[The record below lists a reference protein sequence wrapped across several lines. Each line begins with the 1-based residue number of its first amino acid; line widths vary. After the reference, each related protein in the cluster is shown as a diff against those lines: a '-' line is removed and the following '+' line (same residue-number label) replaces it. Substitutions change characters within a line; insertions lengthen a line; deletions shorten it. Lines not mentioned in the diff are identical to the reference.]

1 VAALEAG
8 TFKPVEVI
16 MHPVPNGHGTE
27 GDSQLEYSEAPIELN
42 AEDSAFIQRRLRQS
56 LSRYARPVVEDKDV
70 ASQVPDMVREL
81 LVSSDSLIEHSRVI
95 AWDLYLKQ
103 KWGSPGGLVM
113 TVIGEHAG
121 ARCVVIAKMEHQEG
135 MRVEQ
140 TKNAEG
146 RRTYKAE
153 HLKDLI
159 LGDGTRVFK
168 LGLFTASG
176 KDLLDG
182 HVVDDQQR
190 FGGVADYFIEFLGC
204 QFRQKPDVV
213 TERFFKTAQT
223 FIANRS
229 QDDPEK
235 NATYE
240 IALLSE
246 MQSSA
251 TTIQPEQFAIDHL
264 EEDDQDLFL
273 QNLRDAG
280 VPTNSVRK
288 DTALVKSKIR
298 RMRISTDRGA
308 DVYAPPDMHA
318 DGSVAIENTEDGPSI
333 ITVRDNVK
341 RISGASGKRAD

>member
-1 VAALEAG
+1 MAALEAG

-16 MHPVPNGHGTE
+16 MHPVPSGRGNEDG
-27 GDSQLEYSEAPIELN
+27 SPLEYSEAPIELN

-70 ASQVPDMVREL
+70 ASQVPGMVREL
-81 LVSSDSLIEHSRVI
+81 LASSESLIEHSRVI
-95 AWDLYLKQ
+95 ARDLYLKQ
-103 KWGSPGGLVM
+103 KWSSPGGLVM
-113 TVIGEHAG
+113 TVIGEHA
-121 ARCVVIAKMEHQEG
+121 ATRCVVIAKMEHQEG

-168 LGLFTASG
+168 LGLFTASDQ
-176 KDLLDG
+176 DLLDG
-182 HVVDDQQR
+182 HVVDDQQG

-213 TERFFKTAQT
+213 TEKFFKTAQT
-223 FIANRS
+223 FITNRS
-229 QDDPEK
+229 QNDPEK

-246 MQSSA
+246 MQSSSTA
-251 TTIQPEQFAIDHL
+251 IQPEQFAANHL

-280 VPTNSVRK
+280 VPTNTFPK
-288 DTALVKSKIR
+288 DTTLVKSKIR
-298 RMRISTDRGA
+298 RMRISTERGA
-308 DVYAPPDMHA
+308 DVFAPPEMHA
-318 DGSVAIENTEDGPSI
+318 DGSVAIENSADGGSL

-341 RISGASGKRAD
+341 RISGASGKRPD

>member
-1 VAALEAG
+1 VTALQAG
-8 TFKPVEVI
+8 TFTPIEVI

-27 GDSQLEYSEAPIELN
+27 DDSQLEYSEAPIELN

-56 LSRYARPVVEDKDV
+56 LSRYARPVVEDKTV
-70 ASQVPDMVREL
+70 ESQVPDMVREL
-81 LVSSDSLIEHSRVI
+81 LAYSDSLIEHSRVI
-95 AWDLYLKQ
+95 ARNLYLKQ
-103 KWGSPGGLVM
+103 KWSSPGGLVM

-176 KDLLDG
+176 QDLLDG
-182 HVVDDQQR
+182 HVVDDQQ
-190 FGGVADYFIEFLGC
+190 GAGAVADYFIEFLGC
-204 QFRQKPDVV
+204 EFRQKPDVV
-213 TERFFKTAQT
+213 TEKFFKTTQT
-223 FIANRS
+223 FISNRS
-229 QDDPEK
+229 QGDPEK

-240 IALLSE
+240 IALLAE
-246 MQSSA
+246 MQSSSTA
-251 TTIQPEQFAIDHL
+251 IKPEQFALDHL
-264 EEDDQDLFL
+264 EQDDQELFL
-273 QNLRDAG
+273 QNLRDSG
-280 VPTNSVRK
+280 VPTNSFAK
-288 DTALVKSKIR
+288 DTTLVKSKIR

-308 DVYAPPDMHA
+308 DVYAPPDMHT
-318 DGSVAIENTEDGPSI
+318 DGSVAIEKTDGGPSI